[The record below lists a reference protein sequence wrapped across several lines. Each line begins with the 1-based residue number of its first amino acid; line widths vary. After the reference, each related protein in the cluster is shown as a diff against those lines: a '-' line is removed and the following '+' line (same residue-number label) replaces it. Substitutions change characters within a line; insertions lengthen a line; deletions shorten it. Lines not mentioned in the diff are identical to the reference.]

1 MGDGFGHRGFSVLG
15 AHLPPAFERR
25 VVTIPAGSERAFDE
39 REWRD
44 AIVVV
49 ERGEVELECS
59 GGSYR
64 QFGRGDV
71 LWLSGLPLRALRNR
85 GREPAWLVA
94 VSRRRRELPGGG
106 VKAERRAGDE
116 RVLRLTRSHT
126 RRVSVGA

>member
-1 MGDGFGHRGFSVLG
+1 MLG
-15 AHLPPAFERR
+15 GRLPPAFERR
-25 VVTIPAGSERAFDE
+25 VVTIPAGCERAFDE
-39 REWRD
+39 RECRD

-49 ERGEVELECS
+49 ERGEVELESS

-94 VSRRRRELPGGG
+94 VSRRGRERPSG
-106 VKAERRAGDE
+106 VKAERGAGDE
-116 RVLRLTRSHT
+116 RVARLTRSHT